1 MVLEFWL
8 GVILAGPG
16 KALRI
21 KETST
26 ISCPKL
32 LRPVFT
38 IQKKLRIIN
47 KKMVTIGEECQL
59 IISFLSF
66 GLGSRVSV
74 YTMKGL
80 VSVWMLPMLCACKLT
95 SPGQTGECEGIIQA

>member
-66 GLGSRVSV
+66 GFRVQGQCMRDEKVSV
-74 YTMKGL
+74 CLDVANALRLQVDIAWSDGG
-80 VSVWMLPMLCACKLT
+80 V
-95 SPGQTGECEGIIQA
+95 